1 MRLQLNRI
9 LDSGAFANAGRA
21 ASFLRF
27 VVERKLEGRADEIK
41 ESVIALEVLGRSSSF
56 DSKSDPIVRVE
67 AARLRGRLSSY
78 YEAEGAADPLLIS
91 LPKGRYVP
99 EFIER
104 QSREGLNSAGAL
116 QLSILP
122 PEGASF
128 EYFAVSQ
135 DGRKLAF
142 VAPRNG
148 KMVLWLRALDSLEC
162 KALPGTDDALWPF
175 WSPDSRSIAFFAR
188 SRLKILDLSGGPARE
203 IADVLVGL
211 GGAWSSRGLILF
223 CPRPTG
229 PLYQVSEAG
238 GSPAQV
244 TQLDAERGEVSHGF
258 PQFLPDG
265 IQFLFQAAS
274 WRPGESAIRIASL
287 DSRDSKVLV
296 SADTSAA
303 YAPVLRGHPG
313 SLLFVHAGALMAQ
326 ALDSQTRQLSGER
339 SVIVPDIRYTRWRQA
354 AFSVSANGILLY
366 QRGGPDHRQFTWLD
380 RRGQPLAAI
389 ERRNDYI
396 SFSLSPDDRYAA
408 VSRFDDPST
417 VYPTI
422 WMLDFSR
429 DAAASRFTDPD
440 AAQAHFNPVWSADSR
455 EILFSRG
462 DDRRMRLFRQ
472 AITGGPAECILD
484 TDGPK
489 FPTDWSSDG
498 RAVFYTSQFP
508 DFRHLHVWLLGID
521 GGKASCFLE
530 HSHEECSAR
539 FSPCAGNHPPKWV
552 AYTSNETGRY
562 EIYIRDLP
570 TGSHKWQISTLGG
583 FHPHWR
589 RDGRELFFL
598 SLDGK
603 LMSVAITDSNTL
615 EFETPQPLFPTG
627 LHFLPQYN
635 TWMNQYAVSQDG
647 QRFLLNG
654 GSPDPGNDAII
665 AMIPW

>member
-1 MRLQLNRI
+1 VRLQLNRI

-27 VVERKLEGRADEIK
+27 VVERKLEGRAGEIK

-104 QSREGLNSAGAL
+104 QSREGLNSAGAF

-203 IADVLVGL
+203 IAG
-211 GGAWSSRGLILF
+211 
-223 CPRPTG
+223 
-229 PLYQVSEAG
+229 
-238 GSPAQV
+238 
-244 TQLDAERGEVSHGF
+244 
-258 PQFLPDG
+258 
-265 IQFLFQAAS
+265 
-274 WRPGESAIRIASL
+274 PGESAIRIASL

-429 DAAASRFTDPD
+429 NAAASRFTDPD

-472 AITGGPAECILD
+472 AITGGAEECILD

-603 LMSVAITDSNTL
+603 LMSVAITDSNAL

-635 TWMNQYAVSQDG
+635 TWMNQYAASQDG